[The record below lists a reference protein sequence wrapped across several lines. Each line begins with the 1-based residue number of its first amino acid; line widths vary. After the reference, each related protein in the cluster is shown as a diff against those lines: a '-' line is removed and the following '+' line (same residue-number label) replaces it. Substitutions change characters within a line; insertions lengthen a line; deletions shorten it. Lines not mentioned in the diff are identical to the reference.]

1 MFQPSPRMPTRPAL
15 EVSPYSCD
23 SHTHV
28 FAALDEVPIAAGA
41 SYAPPLAPAAAHRQM
56 LDTLGFRHGVVVQPA
71 PYGLDVSVL
80 LDAIRRS
87 EGRLKGIGTASSE
100 ISDSALETM
109 SRGGVCGLRFTE
121 ARLPN
126 GDRYRGSVG
135 ADQIAGL
142 ASRLRAC
149 SMHAQLW
156 PGPDGIPELVESLL
170 SLDVPLVLEHMGGI
184 DIRRGIDDTAFQ
196 YLLAL
201 LREGRI
207 WIKLTV
213 CRRSSAAPEYR
224 DLRPF
229 HDALV
234 DANPRRLV
242 WGSDW
247 PFVRM
252 DERAP
257 DAGQLVDLFGEWV
270 RDETL
275 RTLIL
280 ADNPRCLY
288 RLSYSA
294 PLTEFTP

>member
-1 MFQPSPRMPTRPAL
+1 MLQPTPRMPSRPAL
-15 EVSPYSCD
+15 DAPPYSCD

-28 FAALDEVPIAAGA
+28 FAALDEFPVSAGA
-41 SYAPPLAPAAAHRQM
+41 SYAPPLAPAPLHRQM
-56 LDTLGFRHGVVVQPA
+56 LDTLGFRHGIVVQPA

-80 LDAIRRS
+80 LDALRRG
-87 EGRLKGIGTASSE
+87 EGRLKGIGTATSE
-100 ISDSALETM
+100 ISDSALDAM

-121 ARLPN
+121 ARLPS
-126 GDRYRGSVG
+126 GDRYRGSIG
-135 ADQIAGL
+135 ADQLAGL
-142 ASRLRAC
+142 ASRMRAR

-156 PGPDGIPELVESLL
+156 PGPDGIPELVDSLL
-170 SLDVPLVLEHMGGI
+170 PLDVPLVLEHMGGI
-184 DIRRGIDDTAFQ
+184 DIRRGIDDPAFQ

-201 LREGRI
+201 LREERI

-213 CRRSSAAPEYR
+213 CRRSTAAPGYQ

-270 RDETL
+270 RDPAV
-275 RTLIL
+275 RTSIL
-280 ADNPRCLY
+280 ADNPRSLY
-288 RLSYSA
+288 GFSNQC
-294 PLTEFTP
+294 P

>member
-1 MFQPSPRMPTRPAL
+1 MLQPTPRMPSRPAL
-15 EVSPYSCD
+15 DAPPDSCD

-28 FAALDEVPIAAGA
+28 FAALDEFPIPADA
-41 SYAPPLAPAAAHRQM
+41 SYAPPLAPAPLHRQM
-56 LDTLGFRHGVVVQPA
+56 LDTLGFRHGIVVQPA

-80 LDAIRRS
+80 LDALRRG
-87 EGRLKGIGTASSE
+87 EGRLKGIGTATSE
-100 ISDSALETM
+100 ISDSALDAM
-109 SRGGVCGLRFTE
+109 SHGGVCGLRFTE
-121 ARLPN
+121 ARLPS
-126 GDRYRGSVG
+126 GDRYRGCVG
-135 ADQIAGL
+135 ADQLAGL
-142 ASRLRAC
+142 ASRMRAR

-156 PGPDGIPELVESLL
+156 PGPDGIRELVDSLL
-170 SLDVPLVLEHMGGI
+170 PLDVPLVLEHMGGI
-184 DIRRGIDDTAFQ
+184 DIRRGIDDPGFR

-201 LREGRI
+201 LREERI

-213 CRRSSAAPEYR
+213 CRRSTAAPEYQ

-229 HDALV
+229 HQALV
-234 DANPRRLV
+234 EANPRRLV

-270 RDETL
+270 RDNTV

-280 ADNPRCLY
+280 ADNPRSLY
-288 RLSYSA
+288 RFHIQR
-294 PLTEFTP
+294 P

>member
-1 MFQPSPRMPTRPAL
+1 
-15 EVSPYSCD
+15 
-23 SHTHV
+23 
-28 FAALDEVPIAAGA
+28 
-41 SYAPPLAPAAAHRQM
+41 M
-56 LDTLGFRHGVVVQPA
+56 LDMLGFRHGVVVQPA

-80 LDAIRRS
+80 LDAIRRGD
-87 EGRLKGIGTASSE
+87 GRLKGIGTATSE
-100 ISDSALETM
+100 ISDAVLDTM
-109 SRGGVCGLRFTE
+109 SRGGICGLRFTE

-135 ADQIAGL
+135 ADQLAGL
-142 ASRLRAC
+142 ASRMRARL
-149 SMHAQLW
+149 MHAQLW
-156 PGPDGIPELVESLL
+156 PGPDGIQPLVDSLL
-170 SLDVPLVLEHMGGI
+170 PLEVPLVLEHMGGI
-184 DIRRGIDDTAFQ
+184 DIRRGVGDAAFQ

-213 CRRSSAAPEYR
+213 CRRSTAAPEYR

-234 DANPRRLV
+234 DANPHRLV

-270 RDETL
+270 RDPAL

-280 ADNPRCLY
+280 ADNPRSLY
-288 RLSYSA
+288 RFHIQR
-294 PLTEFTP
+294 P